1 MKKFMG
7 VKFNILTLCMLLN
20 LLVFGWLLVVGVCP
34 VQVHASDISTQ
45 SIARNVNVQV
55 FYEEIN
61 GNKGG
66 VYTQALDGG
75 YAYFNNEET
84 QKTQNQFSFNTNN
97 GEEFYVKAK
106 NGFNAKIYTE
116 INQENNTFSNQLTS
130 VSQEDGLITADISE
144 DTSTTYYVVFERQ
157 RFTITLESEA
167 TFKLTGAGT
176 YLFGAQANINC
187 EESSNE
193 YQFSKWVKVLGETE
207 QVFQTS
213 KNYSFIVEENLI
225 LNAKCKMLLN
235 ITQNENGSIVVK
247 QDGQTV
253 TQNYF
258 EKGTEFEI
266 SCTANTGY
274 QFVKYTGKFES
285 EAQTFTHTMQ
295 SPITLNA
302 VFESKKVSVTITSN
316 DLENCT
322 TETSTDTQN
331 VNFVIGDKIN
341 VKFTLNKLFAL
352 NNVST
357 NASGDF
363 DSSLLEQEYT
373 ITPQDAENGSITFT
387 ANVRKYL
394 SEIKLDFSGYG
405 TIKIGENTFS
415 SFQVLNLSTTQT
427 YNLQLSPNDMF
438 SFDSLMFVNKTTN
451 EQKQININNLLG
463 NYIFSEDGTLKIKF
477 NYKLWYDEKTELTGN
492 GTSANPYLIYTP
504 GDLAYMAYAI
514 NYGLTPQQD
523 DCVNYSEATFKIMN
537 DLDLDGRFW
546 ILIGSNSDAQ
556 FTGVLDMNYRT
567 IKNIV
572 TTDSVYTYNSF
583 PYLFTQSNINHLTLK
598 HDLGAL
604 WVTIGIISSVFFA
617 IALGLVILVV
627 LTKQKDIKKV
637 VVLHEE
643 IVDKNS

>member
-1 MKKFMG
+1 MKKFIG
-7 VKFNILTLCMLLN
+7 VKFNILTLCMILSM
-20 LLVFGWLLVVGVCP
+20 LVFGSLLVIGVCP
-34 VQVHASDISTQ
+34 FQVYASDISTQ
-45 SIARNVNVQV
+45 SVARNVNVQV
-55 FYEEIN
+55 FYEEVN

-66 VYTQALDGG
+66 IYSQALNGG

-84 QKTQNQFSFNTNN
+84 QKVQNQFSFNTNN
-97 GEEFYVKAK
+97 GEEFYAKAK

-116 INQENNTFSNQLTS
+116 LNLENNTFSNPLNS
-130 VSQEDGLITADISE
+130 VSQEGGLITADISE
-144 DTSTTYYVVFERQ
+144 DASTTYYVVFERQ

-187 EESSNE
+187 EETSNE
-193 YQFSKWVKVLGETE
+193 YQFSKWVKVLGESE

-235 ITQNENGSIVVK
+235 VIPNDNGNIVVK
-247 QDGQTV
+247 RDGQVV
-253 TQNYF
+253 TQKYF

-266 SCTANTGY
+266 SCTGNLGY
-274 QFVKYTGKFES
+274 QFVKYAGMFEG

-295 SPITLNA
+295 TPVTLNA

-316 DLENCT
+316 DLEHCT
-322 TETSTDTQN
+322 TENSTDTQG
-331 VNFVIGDKIN
+331 VNFVIGDTIN
-341 VKFTLNKLFAL
+341 VKFTLNKLFKL
-352 NNVST
+352 NSIFT
-357 NASGDF
+357 TASGEF
-363 DSSLLEQEYT
+363 DSTLLEQEYI

-387 ANVRKYL
+387 ANVSKYL

-427 YNLQLSPNDMF
+427 YNLQLSPNNMF

-451 EQKQININNLLG
+451 EQKQINITNLQG

-514 NYGLTPQQD
+514 NYNLTPQD
-523 DCVNYSEATFKIMN
+523 NCVNYSEATFKIMN

-567 IKNIV
+567 VKNIV
-572 TTDSVYTYNSF
+572 TTDSTYKYNSF
-583 PYLFTQSNINHLTLK
+583 AGLFTQSNINHLVLK

-637 VVLHEE
+637 VVLNEE
-643 IVDKNS
+643 VVDKNS